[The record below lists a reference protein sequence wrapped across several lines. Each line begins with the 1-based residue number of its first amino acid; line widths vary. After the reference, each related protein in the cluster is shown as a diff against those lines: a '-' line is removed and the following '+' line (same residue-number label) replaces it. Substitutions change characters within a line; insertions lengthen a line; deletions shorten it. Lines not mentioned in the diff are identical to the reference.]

1 MASQVEIVR
10 QKAAEAE
17 GAYWTEMDKFGEDNL
32 PNESQEQHVAELRSA
47 MMDAQKAVANAE
59 SFLKLAAEADSQRG
73 KHRNPAKMPTAAEA
87 GDRQARKSIGTEFV
101 ENPSFKEWLAMVAPG
116 GNMPSG
122 QGSRLGVSPS
132 LGFKGFAD
140 LDRRS
145 ALITGASD
153 TSAGA
158 FVVADQ
164 YTALT
169 ELGRRPLTIRQLVT
183 QLTTESDSVEY
194 VRVTT
199 ETNAAGV
206 VAEATATSGSSGAK
220 PESTLAYE
228 RITALVKTIAN
239 WMPASRRALADARQM
254 RGMVDEFLKM
264 NLEYAFEDEIVSGD
278 GTGEHFT
285 GILNTSGTQ
294 SQAWDTNAFVTARK
308 AKRKVLTV
316 GRRRPTAYLLNPID
330 WETMDLKVDNQNRF
344 YGDGPFGVSVP
355 RLWGLPVAE
364 SEAVPEGT
372 GLVGDF
378 SQCIIWDREVA
389 NLYVSDSHMDFFVR
403 NMIAILAESR
413 AAFGIL
419 KPSAIVE
426 IDLTA

>member
-1 MASQVEIVR
+1 MATQVEILR
-10 QKAAEAE
+10 QKAADAD
-17 GAYWTEMDKFGEDNL
+17 GAYWAEMDKFGEDNL
-32 PNESQEQHVAELRSA
+32 PDASQEQHVAELRNA
-47 MMDAQKAVANAE
+47 MLDASKAVQSAE
-59 SFLKLAAEADSQRG
+59 SFLKLASEADSQRG
-73 KHRNPAKMPTAAEA
+73 KHRNPAKDPNFAAN
-87 GDRQARKSIGTEFV
+87 QNVRKSLGTEFV
-101 ENPSFKEWLAMVAPG
+101 ENPTYKEWLAMVAPG

-122 QGSRLGVSPS
+122 QGSKVGVSPS
-132 LGFKGFAD
+132 LGFKGFQD
-140 LDRRS
+140 MDRRA
-145 ALITGASD
+145 ALLTGESS

-158 FVVADQ
+158 FVIPDQ
-164 YTALT
+164 YLQLT
-169 ELGRRPLTIRQLVT
+169 ELGRRPLTVRQLVT

-206 VAEATATSGSSGAK
+206 IAEATATSGSTGSK
-220 PESTLAYE
+220 PESTLAFE
-228 RITALVKTIAN
+228 RITAIVKTIAN
-239 WMPASRRALADARQM
+239 WMPATRRALMDARQL
-254 RGMVDEFLKM
+254 RGMVDEFLKT

-294 SQAWDTNAFVTARK
+294 SQAWDTDVFVTARK

-316 GRRRPTAYLLNPID
+316 GRRRPNAFLLNPVD
-330 WETMDLKVDNQNRF
+330 WETMDLKKDNQNRF
-344 YGDGPFGVSVP
+344 YGSGPFGESAP

-378 SQCIIWDREVA
+378 SQCVIWDREVA
-389 NLYVSDSHMDFFVR
+389 NLYVSDSHSDFFIR

-426 IDLTA
+426 IDFTA